1 MRAPARA
8 LLAAGLTLSALG
20 LASCGGRFVS
30 PHGAAART
38 TVIGGSGRTVADGEA
53 STTPSTSSAQSSSP
67 GSDPSAVPNL
77 PPTASRPKTVPT
89 TTRPG
94 STQSEDPTQKAIIGD
109 YQAYLVDLSGLDDN
123 LSKAYVGP
131 LASVTTNRL
140 AQASVRQAATL
151 LAAQEHGVGTLRDDH
166 VSVVMT
172 GPASASLADCQDEDH
187 FYLVDDNSGTPDP
200 FIERGYFVGSAQMVL
215 QNGHWLVDVFTT
227 THDTCAA
234 F

>member
-1 MRAPARA
+1 VGAPARA
-8 LLAAGLTLSALG
+8 LFAASLTLSALG
-20 LASCGGRFVS
+20 LAACGGRFVS
-30 PHGAAART
+30 PHGDAART
-38 TVIGGSGRTVADGEA
+38 TVIGGGQTSEDGRDS
-53 STTPSTSSAQSSSP
+53 STSTSSSAQG
-67 GSDPSAVPNL
+67 GSDPSAL
-77 PPTASRPKTVPT
+77 PSLPSTGTHPAIVPT
-89 TTRPG
+89 TARAGTTTAG
-94 STQSEDPTQKAIIGD
+94 ENSTQKAIVSD
-109 YQAYLVDLSGLDDN
+109 YETYLVDLSGLDDN

-172 GPASASLADCQDEDH
+172 GPNSAALADCQDEFH
-187 FYLVDDNSGTPDP
+187 FYLVNDNSGTPDP

>member
-1 MRAPARA
+1 M
-8 LLAAGLTLSALG
+8 
-20 LASCGGRFVS
+20 
-30 PHGAAART
+30 
-38 TVIGGSGRTVADGEA
+38 
-53 STTPSTSSAQSSSP
+53 
-67 GSDPSAVPNL
+67 
-77 PPTASRPKTVPT
+77 
-89 TTRPG
+89 
-94 STQSEDPTQKAIIGD
+94 
-109 YQAYLVDLSGLDDN
+109 
-123 LSKAYVGP
+123 
-131 LASVTTNRL
+131 ASVTTNRL

-172 GPASASLADCQDEDH
+172 GPASAALADCQDEDH

-227 THDTCAA
+227 THDSCAA